1 MSDIFSAI
9 ADPIRRQILDA
20 LAAKPGLSVSELVA
34 ATKQGQPAV
43 SKHLKT
49 LRDANLVS
57 VKTVGQNRFYSLNAE
72 ALKPVA
78 TWVLGHAAAKVE
90 AEVSERAEDLAEKLG
105 ELLANGADWLGEK
118 VAERT
123 KVRDANDVGRELG
136 RRLAEARAQADKTI
150 AAKTGKDIDALLKDA
165 QKVAKD
171 ASAKVQAVADK
182 LK

>member
-1 MSDIFSAI
+1 MSDIFTAI
-9 ADPIRRQILDA
+9 ADPTRRQILDA
-20 LAAKPGLSVSELVA
+20 LADKSGLSVSELVVV
-34 ATKQGQPAV
+34 TGQGQPAV

-49 LRDANLVS
+49 LRDAGLVS

-90 AEVSERAEDLAEKLG
+90 AEVAERADDLAEKLG
-105 ELLANGADWLGEK
+105 AILANGADWLGEK

-123 KVRDANDVGRELG
+123 KVRDAKDVGRELG
-136 RRLAEARAQADKTI
+136 RRLADARAQADTKL
-150 AAKTGKDIDALLKDA
+150 AAKTGKDIDALIKDA
-165 QKVAKD
+165 KKMAKD
-171 ASAKVQAVADK
+171 ATAKAQAVADK

>member
-1 MSDIFSAI
+1 
-9 ADPIRRQILDA
+9 
-20 LAAKPGLSVSELVA
+20 
-34 ATKQGQPAV
+34 
-43 SKHLKT
+43 
-49 LRDANLVS
+49 
-57 VKTVGQNRFYSLNAE
+57 
-72 ALKPVA
+72 
-78 TWVLGHAAAKVE
+78 E